1 MLKANLKKII
11 PKPIWNSASGMYWAW
26 HNRGQHA
33 VAKQLSPVWV
43 ESQKRVAKYK
53 DIHQGRRCFVMGNG
67 PSLKQTDLSKLRN
80 EFTIGVNRIYL
91 AFPEMGFST
100 TYLVTVNTLVLEQC
114 VDDFAKLPSPR
125 FFTWRARSW
134 FSRYLAHDPN
144 LMFLDTDYTGEAKF
158 SGDATG
164 RLYEGFTVT
173 FVALQLA
180 FFMGFDEVILIGVD
194 HNFTTQG
201 PANTT
206 VVSGGDDPN
215 HFAAN
220 YFGKGFRWQLPDL
233 EGSERAYVLAREAYA
248 KAGRRVLDATIGGKL
263 TVFPKVSYEELF

>member
-1 MLKANLKKII
+1 MLKANLKKIT
-11 PKPIWNSASGMYWAW
+11 PKPIWNTASGMYWAY
-26 HNRGQHA
+26 HNRGQHV
-33 VAKQLSPVWV
+33 VAKQLSPVWI

-67 PSLKQTDLSKLRN
+67 PSLKQTNLSKLRN
-80 EFTIGVNRIYL
+80 EITIGVNRIYL
-91 AFPEMGFST
+91 AFPEMGFTT

-114 VDDFAKLPSPR
+114 VDDFIKIPIPR

-134 FSRYLAHDPN
+134 FSRYVAHDPN

-206 VVSGGDDPN
+206 IVSGGDDPN
-215 HFAAN
+215 HFAAH

-233 EGSERAYVLAREAYA
+233 EGSERAFALAREAYA
-248 KAGRRVLDATIGGKL
+248 KAGRQVLDATIGGKL

>member
-1 MLKANLKKII
+1 MLKANLKKSPLTHLESAQHGPGII
-11 PKPIWNSASGMYWAW
+11 ATTCLAGSLAQFGKVRSGSCVSYIKVSVVLSW
-26 HNRGQHA
+26 
-33 VAKQLSPVWV
+33 KQ
-43 ESQKRVAKYK
+43 
-53 DIHQGRRCFVMGNG
+53 
-67 PSLKQTDLSKLRN
+67 PSLKQTDLSKLKN

-100 TYLVTVNTLVLEQC
+100 TYLISVNTLVLEQC
-114 VDDFAKLPSPR
+114 VDDFKNLALPR
-125 FFTWRARSW
+125 FLTWRARSW
-134 FSRYLAHDPN
+134 FSQSMIEDPN

-164 RLYEGFTVT
+164 RLFEGFTVT

-206 VVSGGDDPN
+206 VVSGGDDLN

-248 KAGRRVLDATIGGKL
+248 KAGRQVLDATIAGKL
-263 TVFPKVSYEELF
+263 TVFPKVSYEKLF